1 MITLLQIVDS
11 TQRLLTHIQ
20 GDTNGDGKLSIFEL
34 LSTGGVIMIPLALL
48 FLITIFVF
56 FERYIAIQKA
66 SKVDVNFMNIIRDHI
81 LSGNLSAAK
90 SFAKNNSNPVARIID
105 KGIQRV
111 GKPIDYIERNMES
124 VAQLEMFKLKKTL
137 EYCQLFQER
146 PPFLGLSE
154 HWQG

>member
-1 MITLLQIVDS
+1 MIDLLQIVD
-11 TQRLLTHIQ
+11 TTRTLITHIQ

-34 LSTGGVIMIPLALL
+34 LSTGGIIMIPLALL

-66 SKVDVNFMNIIRDHI
+66 SKLDNNFMNIIRDHI

-90 SFAKNNSNPVARIID
+90 SFAKNNNSPVARIID

-111 GKPIDYIERNMES
+111 GKPIDYIERNMEN
-124 VAQLEMFKLKKTL
+124 VAQLEMFTLKKIL
-137 EYCQLFQER
+137 VCYPLFQER
-146 PPFLGLSE
+146 LQFLVLSV
-154 HWQG
+154 HWPD